1 MLNVAGQGL
10 IGGFWKLASYGI
22 GSRSQRKHRGIL
34 VWQSLAVLYSSIFD
48 QGATYSLLKDL
59 TICIGLWWPHFC
71 RLKILG
77 SRIILRRGGHMCS
90 AVSVK

>member
-34 VWQSLAVLYSSIFD
+34 VWQSLIGQFYIHP
-48 QGATYSLLKDL
+48 YL
-59 TICIGLWWPHFC
+59 TKEPH
-71 RLKILG
+71 IPY
-77 SRIILRRGGHMCS
+77 
-90 AVSVK
+90 